1 MHRRTSAI
9 FDVRVEPILIVT
21 CNVCACGAFSDL
33 QSATS
38 ISHISLAIMKDMTM
52 KIYLFISGVSYNS
65 VAQKWRIFFS
75 IFWELLRSY
84 WGLKQYLKAE
94 TLN

>member
-65 VAQKWRIFFS
+65 VAQKWRIFFFNFLGVTS
-75 IFWELLRSY
+75 KLLGFKAIFKS
-84 WGLKQYLKAE
+84 
-94 TLN
+94 